1 MTADQFTEAD
11 AHRFFDDAGRVHMP
25 RQLKQ
30 LGAFVLGIADTRK
43 PFGRAAE
50 DRRNDRDALDIVDG
64 GRTAIEA
71 GARRERR
78 LEARLAL
85 LALEAFE
92 HRRLFAA
99 DIGAGAAVD
108 EEVEIVAAAA
118 GVLAEQPGL
127 ISFGNSPA

>member
-1 MTADQFTEAD
+1 MNDRQQITEIVPILAAANTAAMTADQLAEAD

-30 LGAFVLGIADTRK
+30 LGAFVLGIADARK

-64 GRTAIEA
+64 GRTALEA

-85 LALEAFE
+85 FALEASSIPVS
-92 HRRLFAA
+92 LPP
-99 DIGAGAAVD
+99 I
-108 EEVEIVAAAA
+108 
-118 GVLAEQPGL
+118 
-127 ISFGNSPA
+127 